1 MPFDPDPKT
10 LKDLLENKVAIAID
24 DSGNLGDAAIGKL
37 VTMQINAAMRVKPA
51 VLEEYFEYF
60 DLDKNFLPGPIKPA
74 SVVTSILKNYP
85 KPPPGDKMWLIGQNK
100 WKLEFWPEQKADG
113 SIEAPLVKRR
123 RRSAE
128 ERRKGFSEWEQE
140 TVATIVWDPEHD
152 PIEEGLGFA
161 VTEGREDEYPYEEI
175 FDAIDENYVDQLS
188 HYTGSHVFSTIKKI
202 LVSVSA
208 LPKRQAGGVWVIP
221 VDAFDLIAR
230 VEKLVDAL
238 IAPPTDERGN
248 PLPDFEPDYKSEFIP
263 ISLADGNKSRLII
276 QGSVERAI
284 IKDLSKVITR
294 LNEMRKT
301 GLPARP
307 SELAEANHTRQQ
319 ALAIQDHYKNV
330 VSLKYGRLK
339 RMLADYENLYEA
351 AQLGE
356 MAVEEPVSLSFD
368 DDDDSDIITDE

>member
-1 MPFDPDPKT
+1 
-10 LKDLLENKVAIAID
+10 
-24 DSGNLGDAAIGKL
+24 
-37 VTMQINAAMRVKPA
+37 
-51 VLEEYFEYF
+51 
-60 DLDKNFLPGPIKPA
+60 
-74 SVVTSILKNYP
+74 
-85 KPPPGDKMWLIGQNK
+85 
-100 WKLEFWPEQKADG
+100 
-113 SIEAPLVKRR
+113 
-123 RRSAE
+123 
-128 ERRKGFSEWEQE
+128 
-140 TVATIVWDPEHD
+140 
-152 PIEEGLGFA
+152 
-161 VTEGREDEYPYEEI
+161 
-175 FDAIDENYVDQLS
+175 
-188 HYTGSHVFSTIKKI
+188 
-202 LVSVSA
+202 
-208 LPKRQAGGVWVIP
+208 
-221 VDAFDLIAR
+221 
-230 VEKLVDAL
+230 
-238 IAPPTDERGN
+238 
-248 PLPDFEPDYKSEFIP
+248 
-263 ISLADGNKSRLII
+263 LADGNKSRLII